1 MLNKKVLL
9 ITTTSILLSFLSL
22 SQSFEKRFRD
32 LSAKNDTIGQVK
44 LLKEWELM
52 NPKDPELF
60 IAYFNFYVRQSMT
73 EVVSIDMN
81 KKDEHSF
88 VLNDTGTGKPV
99 GYLNSST
106 KYNSQILQKGFDYID
121 HGIVL
126 YPARLD
132 MRFGKIYMLG
142 QAENFSEFTREII
155 KTIDY
160 GYQIKDA
167 WVWKQGKPLEAAKQ
181 FFLGSMQDYVNT
193 IYNVENNELLP
204 YMRQISEQ
212 VLKYNPEHVESLS
225 NVALTYLI
233 IGEYDKAL
241 PYLLK
246 AETFAPKDIIVLNNI
261 AEAYKRKTDIA
272 NARIYYEKIIKYG
285 NKEEVQDAKEKIKNL
300 K

>member
-1 MLNKKVLL
+1 MPYRKALL
-9 ITTTSILLSFLSL
+9 ITSTLILLSFFSL
-22 SQSFEKRFRD
+22 SQSFEKRFKE
-32 LSAKNDTIGQVK
+32 LSARNDTIGQIK

-60 IAYFNFYVRQSMT
+60 IAYLNYYARQSTT
-73 EVVSIDMN
+73 ELISLDKNKRDENSIAL
-81 KKDEHSF
+81 S
-88 VLNDTGTGKPV
+88 DTGTGKPV

-106 KYNSQILQKGFDYID
+106 KYNSQILQKGFDQIN
-121 HGIVL
+121 HGIAL
-126 YPARLD
+126 YPTRLD

-160 GYQIKDA
+160 GDKIKDA
-167 WVWKQGKPLEAAKQ
+167 WVWKQGKPLEAARQ
-181 FFLGSMQDYVNT
+181 FFLSSMQDYINT
-193 IYNVENNELLP
+193 IYNVEDNDLIP
-204 YMRQISEQ
+204 YMRQISEE

-225 NVALTYLI
+225 SVALTYLI

-246 AETFAPKDIIVLNNI
+246 AETFAPKDIVVLNNL
-261 AEAYKRKTDIA
+261 AEAYKRKNDLA

-285 NKEEVQDAKEKIKNL
+285 NREEVQDAKKKIKNL

>member
-1 MLNKKVLL
+1 MLYKKALL
-9 ITTTSILLSFLSL
+9 LATTFILLAFLSL

-32 LSAKNDTIGQVK
+32 LTARNDTIGQVK

-88 VLNDTGTGKPV
+88 VLSDTGTGKPV

-142 QAENFSEFTREII
+142 QAENFSEVTREII

-167 WVWKQGKPLEAAKQ
+167 WFWKQGKPLEAAKQ

-204 YMRQISEQ
+204 FMRQISEQ